1 VSAEHWIAGA
11 LLVAGVGVQLA
22 ACAGLLVARDTFDR
36 LHLVAP
42 AAVLGAVL
50 ICAAVLVNE
59 SFSQG
64 GVHALL
70 IAAILLLGSPVL
82 THATAQAVRLR
93 DTGHVPVLPSEARR
107 AHEREHD
114 A

>member
-1 VSAEHWIAGA
+1 MSVEHWIAGA
-11 LLVAGVGVQLA
+11 LLAAGVGVQLA

-42 AAVLGAVL
+42 ASVLGAVL

-59 SFSQG
+59 SFSQAG
-64 GVHALL
+64 IHA
-70 IAAILLLGSPVL
+70 IAIGAILLVGSPVL

-93 DTGHVPVLPSEARR
+93 DTGHVPVLPSEAAR
-107 AHEREHD
+107 ASEDGER